1 MRTAVI
7 IMVVVIFILCFVL
20 MPILM
25 WTAPDMK
32 EDDNDEDL
40 QAYYDY
46 LAELNALDDNP
57 GSGSCKEQGS
67 IGTSGLSDGA
77 DSYG

>member
-7 IMVVVIFILCFVL
+7 VMAVVIFILCFVL

-46 LAELNALDDNP
+46 LAELNALDDNTDP
-57 GSGSCKEQGS
+57 SQCKGQGEH
-67 IGTSGLSDGA
+67 GPM
-77 DSYG
+77 